1 MESSVTDR
9 RTDRPRPRTRAPLLA
24 ACALALLCGCA
35 AQKKPQGP
43 LLLHP
48 VPPPAA
54 AEGYALA
61 QGAIV
66 YTTPGF
72 TVSARPWDYRLVA
85 QELANAGEPN
95 PFGKDEAATGKF
107 LFVRLRFENRSTKT
121 LVFNPM
127 LASLAREGEA
137 PIVPVENA
145 DLVAFADENIAA
157 AEALARIFRRL
168 SFDLT
173 ATVPAGGTLE
183 RYLVF
188 PSPKE
193 PDKAILLRLDDLWLG
208 STSFDLI
215 FPFETYPG
223 ADR

>member
-1 MESSVTDR
+1 MEACVTDR
-9 RTDRPRPRTRAPLLA
+9 SIRHVRPRRRARLLA

-48 VPPPAA
+48 VPPA
-54 AEGYALA
+54 AEGYALT

-66 YTTPGF
+66 FTAPGF

-85 QELANAGEPN
+85 AELARSGEPN

-107 LFVRLRFENRSTKT
+107 LFVRLRFENRSTKA

-127 LASLAREGEA
+127 LATLSSGGEA

-145 DLVAFADENIAA
+145 DLMAFADENLEV

-188 PSPKE
+188 PSLKE
-193 PDKAILLRLDDLWLG
+193 ARKEIALRLDDLWLG
-208 STSFDLI
+208 SSSFDLL
-215 FPFETYPG
+215 FPFEVYPG
-223 ADR
+223 ALVP